1 MGELKRIYNYKTIII
16 FIAFLMLNCILFIN
30 EQNSGRNT
38 LASRKQIE
46 LYNCLLDEYNE
57 YKDELPI
64 TSKYKQLKRD
74 GVNNDEADVYEKVL
88 NKIIYINEY
97 EKNIQQIVQNAKN
110 MNRYSI
116 FAKKNSFSYNNIK
129 KTEKD
134 FTYIKVHNMM
144 VDNDIADRSINRL

>member
-1 MGELKRIYNYKTIII
+1 MSIMNIR
-16 FIAFLMLNCILFIN
+16 
-30 EQNSGRNT
+30 NS
-38 LASRKQIE
+38 
-46 LYNCLLDEYNE
+46 
-57 YKDELPI
+57 LPI

-116 FAKKNSFSYNNIK
+116 FAKNCFHI
-129 KTEKD
+129 
-134 FTYIKVHNMM
+134 I
-144 VDNDIADRSINRL
+144 I